1 MGLNGSDVAREG
13 SKDTVVASLSF
24 QNLTHFIFVSAF
36 AMFFFALQYRHFC
49 FFLSSTYC
57 ILPKCASTS
66 LILYDIVPI
75 TNLSHISHSAQP
87 ISAADIVL
95 LDDNFASIVIGI
107 KEGRLLFA
115 NLKKSIAY
123 SLAHLV
129 PEVVPVLLWAFAGTF
144 R

>member
-1 MGLNGSDVAREG
+1 M
-13 SKDTVVASLSF
+13 
-24 QNLTHFIFVSAF
+24 
-36 AMFFFALQYRHFC
+36 
-49 FFLSSTYC
+49 
-57 ILPKCASTS
+57 
-66 LILYDIVPI
+66 PI